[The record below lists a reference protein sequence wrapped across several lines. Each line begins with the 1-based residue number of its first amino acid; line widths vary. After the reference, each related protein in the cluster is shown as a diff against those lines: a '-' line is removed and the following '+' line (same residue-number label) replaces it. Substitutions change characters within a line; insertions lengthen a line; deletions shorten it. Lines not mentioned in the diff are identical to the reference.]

1 MKKGGDAMASE
12 LPATSEILLP
22 TDASKQILDIFLGQ
36 GWDTWGAGLGGSQA
50 SELMLQ
56 IFSAFNLV
64 ALAVISALFLWVM
77 ALAVAGTAHEGV
89 PFGKR
94 FSSLWMPLRFVG
106 AMGALAPI
114 FKGLSLFQV
123 AILACI
129 GFSINLGNFVWELGT
144 DYFVEHAGQITVQAP
159 DQNVTHYAAIT
170 NGALESLTLQY
181 YLNERRGMNIPPGG
195 EWNYKSN
202 WFRSGGEYQF
212 LFNGNAG
219 SIQVSCVDESDA
231 LCRGKVNAVGTAIS
245 ALSSVAQQLADPETP
260 SSSID
265 PRALHS
271 AANQVNATILS
282 ELQSYAGQGQLQSK
296 LADFQENAAQ
306 YGWLIAGSSYWS
318 IAWINQEVRE
328 AMYSGIT
335 YSPHQYTVSELY
347 AWTHGLQD
355 YEAAKERVAN
365 YIKTAYSSRRGITDI
380 TATPSVTDE
389 GRAFDE
395 LTNWLRATLNQ
406 LVAANILPIAV
417 EKLSSQDPIM
427 AISNVGDYF
436 IGTAWGL
443 ASALGVVDVAHS
455 MGKELPLIGK
465 AIPNLDKYISF
476 ALFAVFLPLLLYGL
490 ALAYYLPAIPFIRW
504 ISAMVGWIIL
514 IVEALVAAP
523 LWLCAHALPDGD
535 GAAGQHGKRGY
546 FLLLAIIIRPPLMV
560 AGFFAAVILMNVLGR
575 LLGASFEMF
584 VAGTAQTKILGITG
598 TFSMLVI
605 LGIVVIMAA
614 NKFFS
619 LIHYLPEHVTSWI
632 GQQIHGLGE
641 KEDQAGVKSIFIAST
656 NTVSSGAQGAR
667 ELRGDI
673 SRQWNSPGSGHAM
686 PTQSPSGV
694 SQTSRISQDNF
705 RS

>member
-22 TDASKQILDIFLGQ
+22 TDASKQILDTFLGQ

-245 ALSSVAQQLADPETP
+245 ALSSVR
-260 SSSID
+260 SSL
-265 PRALHS
+265 PTR
-271 AANQVNATILS
+271 
-282 ELQSYAGQGQLQSK
+282 K
-296 LADFQENAAQ
+296 
-306 YGWLIAGSSYWS
+306 
-318 IAWINQEVRE
+318 
-328 AMYSGIT
+328 
-335 YSPHQYTVSELY
+335 
-347 AWTHGLQD
+347 
-355 YEAAKERVAN
+355 
-365 YIKTAYSSRRGITDI
+365 RR
-380 TATPSVTDE
+380 
-389 GRAFDE
+389 
-395 LTNWLRATLNQ
+395 L
-406 LVAANILPIAV
+406 
-417 EKLSSQDPIM
+417 
-427 AISNVGDYF
+427 
-436 IGTAWGL
+436 
-443 ASALGVVDVAHS
+443 
-455 MGKELPLIGK
+455 
-465 AIPNLDKYISF
+465 
-476 ALFAVFLPLLLYGL
+476 
-490 ALAYYLPAIPFIRW
+490 
-504 ISAMVGWIIL
+504 
-514 IVEALVAAP
+514 
-523 LWLCAHALPDGD
+523 
-535 GAAGQHGKRGY
+535 
-546 FLLLAIIIRPPLMV
+546 PPLTPARCTVPPIRSMRP
-560 AGFFAAVILMNVLGR
+560 FFPNC
-575 LLGASFEMF
+575 
-584 VAGTAQTKILGITG
+584 K
-598 TFSMLVI
+598 
-605 LGIVVIMAA
+605 
-614 NKFFS
+614 
-619 LIHYLPEHVTSWI
+619 
-632 GQQIHGLGE
+632 
-641 KEDQAGVKSIFIAST
+641 
-656 NTVSSGAQGAR
+656 
-667 ELRGDI
+667 
-673 SRQWNSPGSGHAM
+673 AM
-686 PTQSPSGV
+686 PDRDSFKAS
-694 SQTSRISQDNF
+694 SQTSRKTPPSTAG
-705 RS
+705 SSPVLPTGP

>member
-22 TDASKQILDIFLGQ
+22 TDASKQILDTFLGQ

-219 SIQVSCVDESDA
+219 SIQVACVDESDA

-296 LADFQENAAQ
+296 LADFQENSAQ

-417 EKLSSQDPIM
+417 EKLSCQDPIM

-436 IGTAWGL
+436 IGTAWGI
-443 ASALGVVDVAHS
+443 GRAH
-455 MGKELPLIGK
+455 
-465 AIPNLDKYISF
+465 
-476 ALFAVFLPLLLYGL
+476 V
-490 ALAYYLPAIPFIRW
+490 
-504 ISAMVGWIIL
+504 
-514 IVEALVAAP
+514 
-523 LWLCAHALPDGD
+523 
-535 GAAGQHGKRGY
+535 
-546 FLLLAIIIRPPLMV
+546 
-560 AGFFAAVILMNVLGR
+560 
-575 LLGASFEMF
+575 
-584 VAGTAQTKILGITG
+584 
-598 TFSMLVI
+598 
-605 LGIVVIMAA
+605 
-614 NKFFS
+614 
-619 LIHYLPEHVTSWI
+619 
-632 GQQIHGLGE
+632 
-641 KEDQAGVKSIFIAST
+641 
-656 NTVSSGAQGAR
+656 
-667 ELRGDI
+667 
-673 SRQWNSPGSGHAM
+673 
-686 PTQSPSGV
+686 
-694 SQTSRISQDNF
+694 
-705 RS
+705 